1 MTVVTLVPML
11 RYILCPYHSMPGLN
25 RILSKEEMDSLMTRE
40 HFQQVR
46 FSDEDLDRFHPIYRS
61 ANWLVAEGTAIS
73 KKLAVMAH
81 LEYGY
86 GFKRHGFYRIR
97 LEVYYLN
104 GQKIKIQL
112 GRWPIDSRER
122 EKARKLEQFLAEE
135 NIRMDAL
142 GGMGWKEKLQDRI
155 AGEYGSLPPELE
167 SEAEKIMY
175 LLKNDTSEIKQH
187 IL

>member
-1 MTVVTLVPML
+1 M
-11 RYILCPYHSMPGLN
+11 
-25 RILSKEEMDSLMTRE
+25 
-40 HFQQVR
+40 
-46 FSDEDLDRFHPIYRS
+46 
-61 ANWLVAEGTAIS
+61 AEGTVIS

-86 GFKRHGFYRIR
+86 GFKRHGFHRVR

-142 GGMGWKEKLQDRI
+142 GGMGWKEKLLDRV
-155 AGEYGSLPPELE
+155 AEAYGSILPELE

-175 LLKNDTSEIKQH
+175 LLKNDTSEIKKH